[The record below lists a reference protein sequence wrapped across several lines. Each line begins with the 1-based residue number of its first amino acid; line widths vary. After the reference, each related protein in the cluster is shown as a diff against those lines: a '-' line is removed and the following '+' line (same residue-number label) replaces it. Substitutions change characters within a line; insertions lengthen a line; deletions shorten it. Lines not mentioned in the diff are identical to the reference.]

1 MYFMLL
7 GLALSLMKYLEF
19 GVVATWSWWVVL
31 APFALAFV
39 YWELIDPMF
48 GITKKRASREIDER
62 KKERID
68 KLRKANMP
76 HLRKDK

>member
-1 MYFMLL
+1 MLL
-7 GLALSLMKYLEF
+7 GLALALLKYFEV
-19 GVVATWSWWVVL
+19 GVVAGWSWWVVL
-31 APFALAFV
+31 GPFALAFV

-62 KKERID
+62 KKDRID
-68 KLRKANMP
+68 KLRKANLP